1 MAKNSLDLIKTFLK
15 PLAGFLDDPDVSE
28 IMINR
33 GGRDVF
39 VERTGQ
45 FAHHPEVSLAEVEL
59 NTAVKN
65 IARVVTGDELSSQN
79 PIYDG
84 RLPDGSRV
92 AAILGPCS
100 ADGTT
105 LTIRKF
111 QNQRWTID
119 QLERSGALPSEVR
132 DHVTSAISKR
142 KNILIVGGTG
152 TGKTTMLNA
161 LASLIPDDERL
172 VVIEDTSEIQLNA
185 SNLVRLE
192 ARKAQPSDNPDEN
205 IPAVTI
211 RDLVKAVLRHRPDR
225 IILGEIRGGEAFD
238 LLQALNTGHSGSL
251 STIHANSAAAA
262 VSRFSNCVTVS
273 GVEIPHHAL
282 QAQIADALDLLL
294 YIERRHGRRYVAE
307 LAELRGY
314 DPDRKPHYD
323 IVPLYRRELI
333 VTKSRAGA
341 DELAFKVYNT
351 DSAGEHRLVPLTP
364 KPHNAVNDLIALTA
378 ATQHHQHGAAQ

>member
-1 MAKNSLDLIKTFLK
+1 MKNSLDLIKTFLR
-15 PLAGFLDDPDVSE
+15 PIAGFLEDPDVSE

-33 GGRDVF
+33 GGRDIF
-39 VERTGQ
+39 VERSGQ
-45 FAHHPEVSLAEVEL
+45 FLYHPELGIPEVEL

-65 IARVVTGDELSSQN
+65 IARVVTGDEISIQK

-92 AAILGPCS
+92 AAILAPCS

-111 QNQRWTID
+111 QNQRWTLD
-119 QLERSGALPSEVR
+119 QLQQTGALPAEVLP
-132 DHVTSAISKR
+132 HLTAAIHKR

-161 LASLIPDDERL
+161 LASLIPDSERL

-205 IPAVTI
+205 IPAVEI

-262 VSRFSNCVTVS
+262 VSRFSNCVISS
-273 GVEIPHHAL
+273 GIEIPDHAL
-282 QAQIADALDLLL
+282 QGQIADALDLLL
-294 YIERRHGRRYVAE
+294 YIERRHGKRYVAE
-307 LAELRGY
+307 LAELRSY
-314 DPDRKPHYD
+314 DHDCKRHD

-333 VTKSRAGA
+333 VTKSHTGG
-341 DELAFKVYNT
+341 DELAFKIYEPGTEKVF
-351 DSAGEHRLVPLTP
+351 
-364 KPHNAVNDLIALTA
+364 
-378 ATQHHQHGAAQ
+378 